1 MATLAGWGDCGCH
14 EGEVFVLWAQ
24 PDPFPDTISIAAPS
38 HCHAHH
44 QVVRMCFQDFD
55 GKKIGTPL
63 STGWITSTSR
73 RLGARCATSHPRQGA
88 LRHKKMVL

>member
-1 MATLAGWGDCGCH
+1 MSTHKPAMATSARWGDRGCH

-44 QVVRMCFQDFD
+44 QVVLNSY
-55 GKKIGTPL
+55 PL
-63 STGWITSTSR
+63 SLFLPILPHHG
-73 RLGARCATSHPRQGA
+73 
-88 LRHKKMVL
+88 

>member
-1 MATLAGWGDCGCH
+1 MSTHKPAMATSARWGDRGCH

-44 QVVRMCFQDFD
+44 QVVLNSY
-55 GKKIGTPL
+55 PSL
-63 STGWITSTSR
+63 SSCPSSR
-73 RLGARCATSHPRQGA
+73 TTASPNRSMVSLGVG
-88 LRHKKMVL
+88 